1 MLLEINNLFFSHS
14 KEKPLFQNLNLR
26 FEAGRI
32 IALAGESG
40 CGKST
45 LLGLIYGLLD
55 WESGE
60 IIFDGNKLL
69 GPKGNLV
76 PGEAEMKFVAQNF
89 DLMPYATV
97 AENVGKFISN
107 INLAKKRET
116 VMELLEVVGLQEF
129 ADVLPKYLSGGQQQR
144 VAIARALSVL
154 PKLLILDEPFS
165 NLDFPRKIE
174 LRERLFRYVKQ
185 HQISLIISTHELQD
199 IMPWLDQVVILQN
212 GRLIQNDSP
221 EETYRNPYNVYVAK
235 LFGEVNIF
243 SETEVIDFELSK
255 PTYYPKEIKISETGL
270 EAEILESRFAGNYYW
285 NKIKVRNKELIIYT
299 EEKLNNPVN
308 VSFIQE

>member
-308 VSFIQE
+308 VSFI